1 MRLFSCR
8 KEDLVTLR
16 AKKTVQT
23 TELTEALGRAQAVI
37 LSDYRGF
44 TVAELAQLR
53 GQLRGQD
60 VTYTVAKNTLT
71 RRALQAA
78 GMEDAGAVLEGPTA
92 LAFLMGDLQGPAR
105 TLLDLSRARKPLPIK
120 AMFLG
125 NRFSPASAV
134 EQLATLPSREQLYAQ
149 VVGGIAGPV
158 VGLLSVLQ
166 GSVAGLAYVLQ
177 ARVQQLGGAPE
188 GSDPDGEMPDTAAA

>member
-1 MRLFSCR
+1 
-8 KEDLVTLR
+8 
-16 AKKTVQT
+16 
-23 TELTEALGRAQAVI
+23 
-37 LSDYRGF
+37 
-44 TVAELAQLR
+44 
-53 GQLRGQD
+53 
-60 VTYTVAKNTLT
+60 
-71 RRALQAA
+71 
-78 GMEDAGAVLEGPTA
+78 
-92 LAFLMGDLQGPAR
+92 MGDLQGPAR

>member
-1 MRLFSCR
+1 M
-8 KEDLVTLR
+8 TLR

-23 TELTEALGRAQAVI
+23 SELTEALGRAQAVI
-37 LSDYRGF
+37 LTDYRGF
-44 TVAELAQLR
+44 SVAELAQLR
-53 GQLRGQD
+53 GQLRGQE

-78 GMEDAGAVLEGPTA
+78 GMEDAGTVLEGPTA
-92 LAFLMGDLQGPAR
+92 LAFLMGDLQGPAK

-120 AMFLG
+120 AMYLG
-125 NRFSPASAV
+125 KRFSPASAV

-188 GSDPDGEMPDTAAA
+188 GGDPDGGIPDTAAA